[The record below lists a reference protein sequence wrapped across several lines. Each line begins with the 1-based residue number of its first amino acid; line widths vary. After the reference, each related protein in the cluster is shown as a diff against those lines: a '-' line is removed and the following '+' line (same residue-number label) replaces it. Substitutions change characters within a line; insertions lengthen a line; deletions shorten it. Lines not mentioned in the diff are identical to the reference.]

1 MELALGSPEQ
11 AGEIK
16 IGCPAWKM
24 MIMCV
29 EITGGGIDN
38 FQSSNRAYTNPWQ
51 TPLRR
56 LDCTSFAPHRYK
68 HLTIRVNHFLHRIDL
83 NLPASCLIQPKHP
96 RSWKKPR
103 PS

>member
-29 EITGGGIDN
+29 EITGGG
-38 FQSSNRAYTNPWQ
+38 Y
-51 TPLRR
+51 
-56 LDCTSFAPHRYK
+56 
-68 HLTIRVNHFLHRIDL
+68 
-83 NLPASCLIQPKHP
+83 
-96 RSWKKPR
+96 
-103 PS
+103 